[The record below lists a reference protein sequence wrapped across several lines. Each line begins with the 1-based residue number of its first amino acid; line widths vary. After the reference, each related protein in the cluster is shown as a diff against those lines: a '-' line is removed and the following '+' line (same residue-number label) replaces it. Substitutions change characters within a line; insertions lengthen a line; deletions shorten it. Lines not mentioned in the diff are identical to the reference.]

1 MRSPRALFLAAPLLL
16 AGYGVVR
23 LIGRMDDAYGPGPD
37 WQVAHALGLAGLLL
51 FAPVVL
57 GLGRMLPATWWRTV
71 TVGVTLAGLVA
82 MVVQFG
88 VDIVQAAL
96 SADKVE
102 LTAMQHDFQD
112 LPGVVPAV
120 YSVGP
125 QLFFLGLIALTVLL
139 AVVRRAPWW
148 CPVLTVAGVALPPV
162 SLDLLPVSGL
172 LFAAALFAVAHR
184 NHPAGHRAGLS
195 TSRRA

>member
-1 MRSPRALFLAAPLLL
+1 MRSQRALFLAAPLLL
-16 AGYGVVR
+16 AAYGVVR
-23 LIGRMDDAYGPGPD
+23 LIGRMDDVYGPGVD
-37 WQVAHALGLAGLLL
+37 WQVAHVLGLAGLLL
-51 FAPVVL
+51 YAPVVL

-102 LTAMQHDFQD
+102 LNAMQHDFQD

-125 QLFFLGLIALTVLL
+125 QLFFVGLIALTVLL

-162 SLDLLPVSGL
+162 SLDLLPLSGL
-172 LFAAALFAVAHR
+172 LFAAALLAADRR
-184 NHPAGHRAGLS
+184 NGPVGHGAQLIA
-195 TSRRA
+195 SRQA